1 MPSPVVSVSD
11 LRFAWPGQ
19 SEILDIET
27 LTLGAGERLFLRGPS
42 GSGKSTLLGLIAGV
56 LETQHGQIDVLDQ
69 TVSALSGSQRDR
81 VRADHL
87 GVIFQMFNL
96 VPYLSVVQNV
106 VLPCRFSKRRAQEAK
121 QAGGAEAE
129 ALRLLKRLGL
139 DDEAL
144 LNRNVTELSV
154 GQQQRVAAARALIG
168 NPSLIIA
175 DEPTSALDADSR
187 DRFIE
192 LLSEDAKL
200 SHAEIG
206 QRVGLSTSS
215 VHRRIR
221 ALEESGV
228 IEGYGVRINEAALD
242 RATSVF
248 VQVTLSSQQDD
259 GLKAFEQA
267 ARLSPD
273 IAACYLMTG
282 EADYLLRVFCADLRA
297 LNALVQQVLLPHPA
311 VSRVQSQIVMDQL
324 KRDAPLPT

>member
-1 MPSPVVSVSD
+1 MTISSQD
-11 LRFAWPGQ
+11 KR
-19 SEILDIET
+19 IL
-27 LTLGAGERLFLRGPS
+27 
-42 GSGKSTLLGLIAGV
+42 
-56 LETQHGQIDVLDQ
+56 
-69 TVSALSGSQRDR
+69 
-81 VRADHL
+81 
-87 GVIFQMFNL
+87 
-96 VPYLSVVQNV
+96 
-106 VLPCRFSKRRAQEAK
+106 
-121 QAGGAEAE
+121 
-129 ALRLLKRLGL
+129 
-139 DDEAL
+139 
-144 LNRNVTELSV
+144 
-154 GQQQRVAAARALIG
+154 
-168 NPSLIIA
+168 
-175 DEPTSALDADSR
+175 
-187 DRFIE
+187 E

-282 EADYLLRVFCADLRA
+282 EADYLLRI
-297 LNALVQQVLLPHPA
+297 A
-311 VSRVQSQIVMDQL
+311 VSDTADYERVHRDVLTRLPNVERVISQFAIRTVCQKTM
-324 KRDAPLPT
+324 LPTV

>member
-1 MPSPVVSVSD
+1 MPSPIVSVSD

-27 LTLGAGERLFLRGPS
+27 LVLGAGERLFLRGPS

-56 LETQHGQIDVLDQ
+56 LETQNGQINVLDQ

-139 DDEAL
+139 DDQAL

-192 LLSEDAKL
+192 LLSEEAQKTGAAL
-200 SHAEIG
+200 LFVSHDGALAPLFDRAVDLAEIN
-206 QRVGLSTSS
+206 
-215 VHRRIR
+215 R
-221 ALEESGV
+221 AAMSAK
-228 IEGYGVRINEAALD
+228 AA
-242 RATSVF
+242 
-248 VQVTLSSQQDD
+248 
-259 GLKAFEQA
+259 
-267 ARLSPD
+267 
-273 IAACYLMTG
+273 
-282 EADYLLRVFCADLRA
+282 
-297 LNALVQQVLLPHPA
+297 
-311 VSRVQSQIVMDQL
+311 
-324 KRDAPLPT
+324 